1 MIILCLITIG
11 VGKMS
16 SELRIVYDL
25 DYKICNICIQRIL
38 LDKSDI
44 CSLQSEA

>member
-16 SELRIVYDL
+16 SELRIVYVL
-25 DYKICNICIQRIL
+25 DYKICIQRIL